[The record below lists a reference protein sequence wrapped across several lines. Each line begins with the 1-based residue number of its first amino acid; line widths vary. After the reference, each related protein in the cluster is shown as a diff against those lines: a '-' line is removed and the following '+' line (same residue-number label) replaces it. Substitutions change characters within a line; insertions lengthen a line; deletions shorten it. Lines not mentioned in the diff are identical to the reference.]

1 MNPHP
6 PQPTGELWSTF
17 ASAWSR
23 LGPPLRPCPED
34 LQRLHQAWTQ
44 SLPAGIPSRRLEILS
59 LGVTPEIALFPWAS
73 DFHLTAIDASE
84 GMIGSV
90 WPGDAPNR
98 RAVLGDWLEMPF
110 PDASFDLVLTDTG
123 LALVAGTGKLSA
135 AGRELRRVLRQDGRA
150 AMRHFARPSPPESL
164 DSIAQAAG
172 AGRLSNF
179 HELKL
184 RLLMAVEAENPGTA
198 VRLADVYDRF
208 QSLFSD
214 RDLLA
219 RQLGCD
225 HQIVSTIDA
234 YRGRETLYAF
244 PSLAELA
251 VAFDAFHLAPGPAGH
266 YPAAG
271 CCPVFSLTPK
281 Q

>member
-1 MNPHP
+1 MNSHP

-17 ASAWSR
+17 ASAWNR

-44 SLPAGIPSRRLEILS
+44 SLPGGIPARHLEILS
-59 LGVTPEIALFPWAS
+59 LGVTPEIALYPWAA
-73 DFHLTAIDASE
+73 DIHLTAIDASE
-84 GMIGSV
+84 GMIRSV

-98 RAVLGDWLEMPF
+98 RAVRGNWLEMPF
-110 PDASFDLVLTDTG
+110 PDASFDLILTDTG
-123 LALVAGTGKLSA
+123 LAQVASTGKLPA
-135 AGRELRRVLRQDGRA
+135 AARELRRVLRPDGRA

-164 DSIAQAAG
+164 DAIVHAASSG
-172 AGRLSNF
+172 HLHNF

-184 RLLMAVEAENPGTA
+184 RLLMAVEAENSGTA

-208 QSLFSD
+208 QRLFPD
-214 RDLLA
+214 RPLLA

-225 HQIVSTIDA
+225 LDIISTIDA
-234 YRGRETLYAF
+234 YRERNTLYAF

-251 VAFDAFHLAPGPAGH
+251 VVFDTFRLEPGPAGQ

-271 CCPVFSLTPK
+271 ICPVFSLAPK
-281 Q
+281 S